1 MNACT
6 FLLKPHH
13 VLLQEAPL
21 AAYWHNHTDLEL
33 WLKGQRHFCSLTSHY
48 VLSIY
53 MFNTSFNLQEQRA
66 IPTTYFHSISQN
78 ISKAVRVLFSNVLDY
93 NLTRFPW
100 EVDVMFLHFLPY
112 HPYQLPSIGWRWSFL
127 AFAMANRIPG
137 GITSQGTLKLSFQ
150 AEDAEEQALERD
162 GVEPEELE
170 RLYDCGHD
178 ASERTRLERC
188 SNTNNQ

>member
-13 VLLQEAPL
+13 VLLQEARL

-33 WLKGQRHFCSLTSHY
+33 CLKGQRHFCSLTSHY

-100 EVDVMFLHFLPY
+100 EVDVMFFAFSP
-112 HPYQLPSIGWRWSFL
+112 LPSL
-127 AFAMANRIPG
+127 PVAFDRLTMVFFGICDGQPNTRRHNFTRHLKVIIPG
-137 GITSQGTLKLSFQ
+137 RRCWGASTGTRWCRTWRTWKTLWLW
-150 AEDAEEQALERD
+150 AWCIREDSTWALF
-162 GVEPEELE
+162 
-170 RLYDCGHD
+170 
-178 ASERTRLERC
+178 
-188 SNTNNQ
+188 